1 MFYEEIQAKIADLQA
16 QAQAVKAQEKQQA
29 SEACR
34 AMIASYGITA
44 RDLGLDKPAKGKA
57 GPKPGG
63 KIPPKYRDPLSGA
76 LWSGR
81 GKTPKWI
88 NGAAD
93 RSAYAI

>member
-16 QAQAVKAQEKQQA
+16 QAEVVKREEKQQA
-29 SEACR
+29 IDAAR
-34 AMIASYGITA
+34 AMIVSYGITA
-44 RDLGLDKPAKGKA
+44 KDLGLDKAPKAKV
-57 GPKPGG
+57 GPKPGN
-63 KIPPKYRDPLSGA
+63 KIPAKYRDPQSGA
-76 LWSGR
+76 TWSGR